1 MWKIG
6 GLLGS
11 ISDTVVEV
19 LNVEALIEIA
29 QDVSGGAGN
38 NVAHYCRYSSP
49 PKPVF
54 VASPLLAVVEYRAA
68 PPPADLRGQRNV
80 ENT

>member
-38 NVAHYCRYSSP
+38 NVAH
-49 PKPVF
+49 
-54 VASPLLAVVEYRAA
+54 
-68 PPPADLRGQRNV
+68 
-80 ENT
+80 